1 VNISPKIVRCA
12 FLSLWSGLLIVAISL
27 PGCQPSKTAS
37 PEAVKTGAE
46 KTKAP
51 ASAQSPAKPSEPAA
65 KPAEPTEPKAPE
77 TAKTGEEKT
86 AAKPVEEKKTEKQA
100 DDAGKTAAPVEP
112 PAPPKVSTFAP
123 AEDLVAQ
130 ADKLAETLDT
140 DTATEEAF
148 KDADTNIARNANL
161 LALTAVALGLHDQD
175 NKYKPNAG
183 AVYEA
188 ATKLAAAKGFAA
200 AKPAAAE
207 LKAATEGKGK
217 AGASQQLK
225 WSDAPALTLLWPQAE
240 SLKTNLPTDKTY
252 KKRLKNAPRNSAT
265 IAVIGQAA
273 VLMPETKTPEETKQW
288 IDFAV
293 EMRDAAAALNA
304 AAHAKDEKAVVA
316 ARDKLDKN
324 CNDCH
329 AVFRKEEKK

>member
-1 VNISPKIVRCA
+1 MNISPKIVRCA
-12 FLSLWSGLLIVAISL
+12 FLSLWSGLLIVAIAL
-27 PGCQPSKTAS
+27 PGCQPSGKTAS
-37 PEAVKTGAE
+37 PESAKTGAE
-46 KTKAP
+46 KTKTP
-51 ASAQSPAKPSEPAA
+51 AAAQSPAKPSEPAA

-175 NKYKPNAG
+175 NKYKPSA
-183 AVYEA
+183 AAIYEPA
-188 ATKLAAAKGFAA
+188 KKLAAVKDYAA
-200 AKPAAAE
+200 AKQPAAD
-207 LKAATEGKGK
+207 LKAAIEGKAK
-217 AGASQQLK
+217 AGGELK

-240 SLKTNLPTDKTY
+240 SAKTNLPTDKTY

-273 VLMPETKTPEETKQW
+273 ILKPETKTPEETRQW
-288 IDFAV
+288 IGFAV